1 MKKENEARKLVFRD
15 TLTETT
21 AKRDLEVARQALQ
34 SLLNE
39 WQKLNIGDCQDIN
52 QLLMQTD
59 QYYANAIDKLIV
71 LPDLGQRFAVDREK
85 YKQNL
90 KLPDQTQLIAMAKK
104 IRQITYCAVPD
115 LFKTDGKTVSL
126 DEGISAFYITM
137 NNVYADTPESIQLV
151 EEIVKFC
158 EIYNS
163 LNRKLKGKLLPQ
175 SPGAFR
181 IFVGQFILKQS
192 NTYGLFEIEPD
203 PAFLRKVIQG

>member
-1 MKKENEARKLVFRD
+1 MKKENEARRLVFRD

-34 SLLNE
+34 GLLDLWNGL
-39 WQKLNIGDCQDIN
+39 KIGECKDIN
-52 QLLMQTD
+52 QLLMETD
-59 QYYANAIDKLIV
+59 QYYTDAIDKLIV
-71 LPDLGQRFAVDREK
+71 LPDSGRFAMDKEK
-85 YKQNL
+85 YKLSL
-90 KLPDQTQLIAMAKK
+90 KLPDKTQLIALAKK
-104 IRQITYCAVPD
+104 VRQVIYCAVPD
-115 LFKTDGKTVSL
+115 LFETDGKRVTL
-126 DEGISAFYITM
+126 DEGISTFYITM
-137 NNVYADTPESIQLV
+137 NNVYANTPESIALV

-158 EIYNS
+158 ELYNS

-192 NTYGLFEIEPD
+192 DAYGLFEIEPD